1 MKWFERSVKGQE
13 NGTKELKVLEP
24 PILYAETQNII
35 RKIETFFQSD
45 FIAYWGS
52 FSSSMASNDVIVLNE
67 ILKKKKQSD
76 QLYLFIK
83 SSGGSGKV
91 ALRMI
96 HLLRS
101 FYQRIIILA
110 PMECASAATML
121 ALGADVIKMGPL
133 SFLTAIDTSITH
145 DLSPVDTD
153 EDLVSVNQNELDRVL
168 KLWNVERR
176 NKEQNP
182 YKELYKYIHPLVFG
196 AVDRASSL
204 SIKLTNEILSYHM
217 NNHKKINSISNHLNA
232 EYPSHGYPIT
242 SKEAK
247 AIGLNIEPLEEEIHE
262 SLIELNN
269 LYSEMAQRAYTD
281 YDEYR
286 YHDNQIM
293 AILESEEMQIF
304 YQRNKDM
311 IWRKEDKQW
320 VTANDQSSWMKIEG
334 GQKRPF
340 YIR

>member
-1 MKWFERSVKGQE
+1 MKWFERSLKESE
-13 NGTKELKVLEP
+13 NGTSEIRLLEP
-24 PILYAETQNII
+24 PVLYEQTQKII
-35 RKIETFFQSD
+35 RKIEDFYQSD

-52 FSSSMASNDVIVLNE
+52 NSSSMSTSDVIVLNE
-67 ILKKKKQSD
+67 ILKKKKQNG
-76 QLYLFIK
+76 QLFLFVK
-83 SSGGSGKV
+83 SPGGSGKV

-101 FYQRIIILA
+101 FYKRIVVLA
-110 PMECASAATML
+110 PVECASAATML

-133 SFLTAIDTSITH
+133 SYLTAIDTSVTH
-145 DLSPVDTD
+145 DLSPVDAD
-153 EDLVSVNQNELDRVL
+153 DDLVSVSQNELDRVL

-176 NKEQNP
+176 EKEQNP
-182 YKELYKYIHPLVFG
+182 YKDLYKYIHPLVFG

-204 SIKLTNEILSYHM
+204 SIKLTNEILGYHM
-217 NNHKKINSISNHLNA
+217 EDEEKINSISNHLNA
-232 EYPSHGYPIT
+232 EYPAHGYPIT
-242 SKEAK
+242 AREA
-247 AIGLNIEPLEEEIHE
+247 AALGLNIETLEEEIHE
-262 SLIELNN
+262 HLIELNN

-293 AILESEEMQIF
+293 AILESEDRQIF

-320 VTANDQSSWMKIEG
+320 ISANDQSSWIKVEKD
-334 GQKRPF
+334 QKRPF